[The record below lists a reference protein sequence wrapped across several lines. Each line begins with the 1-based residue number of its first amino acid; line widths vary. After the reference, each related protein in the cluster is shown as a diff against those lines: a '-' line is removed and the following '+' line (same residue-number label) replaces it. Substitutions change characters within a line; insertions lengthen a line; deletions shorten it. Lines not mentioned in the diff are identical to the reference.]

1 MKKNYIVFAICFG
14 VWAIIL
20 WITSQTQAAS
30 DGFNTI
36 GFPFVFYREFYG
48 KGNHAELNLG
58 MNYINLIIDLL
69 LVLLLA
75 WAIISVLK
83 RKKQYKK

>member
-1 MKKNYIVFAICFG
+1 MKKNYIIFAICLG

-36 GFPFVFYREFYG
+36 GFPFVFYKEFYG
-48 KGNHAELNLG
+48 KGNYEELNLG
-58 MNYINLIIDLL
+58 INYINLIIDLL
-69 LVLLLA
+69 FVLLVA
-75 WAIISVLK
+75 WFVIRVLK
-83 RKKQYKK
+83 RKKQ